1 MADSFTLPTARGAD
15 DPEPD
20 AASAQPPVKDDHL
33 PPSTKIAYAMGGTTD
48 IFGHWLYNGMV
59 DAVFNSFLN
68 VSPTRVSMVRAAM
81 LAMDACSGLLFGWLS
96 DNTRT
101 RWGRRRPW
109 ILFGS
114 IASGLGL
121 PCLFLARS
129 NWDVDTIFW
138 YMMLSALIYS
148 PVIAAYNTPYQSLG
162 AELTPDINERTTVMA
177 YRGFTQKAAGAA
189 LQGGL
194 WFASRDFWID
204 PATGKA
210 DLARGA
216 MWWAAIAG
224 LIMIISGVANFVFVR
239 ERYYDKVTTQGK
251 ANFFK
256 MFGDAA
262 KCKPFLV
269 LLGTALVYAVPTGL
283 VGTIGY
289 YATMYYVYGGDIA
302 AASGVH
308 FWGGMSYM
316 LAGFVGIVAAKKT
329 AAIIGKKKTLFFTLA
344 TGLVAFISAWWFYTP
359 ESPWLILIATGLNGF
374 SATGLWVVLPSMQSD
389 VIDFDELNSG
399 QRRESA
405 YTAAFS
411 WVMKVGMMLSMLI
424 GGPMLE
430 ATGFDAARGGNQ
442 TPEALFGIR
451 VMLVSI
457 PVVALL
463 IAIVLMQLYPL
474 TTERMNQIRREL
486 EARRGTV

>member
-1 MADSFTLPTARGAD
+1 MADSFTIPAARGAEESA
-15 DPEPD
+15 PG
-20 AASAQPPVKDDHL
+20 AAAAPAPVQEDRLKQ
-33 PPSTKIAYAMGGTTD
+33 STKIAYAMGGTTD

-59 DAVFNSFLN
+59 DAVFNVFLG
-68 VSPTRVSMVRAAM
+68 VSPTRVSIVRAVM
-81 LAMDACSGLLFGWLS
+81 LAADACSGLLFGWLS

-114 IASGLGL
+114 IAAGLGL

-129 NWDVDTIFW
+129 TWEPEQIFW

-148 PVIAAYNTPYQSLG
+148 PIIAAYNTPYQSLG

-189 LQGGL
+189 LQGGI
-194 WFASRDFWID
+194 WFATLPMWTD
-204 PATGKA
+204 PVTGKP
-210 DLARGA
+210 DIARGA

-224 LIMIISGVANFVFVR
+224 LFMIASGIANFVFVR
-239 ERYYDKVTTQGK
+239 ERYYDKVQNQGK

-256 MFGDAA
+256 MFADAGR
-262 KCKPFLV
+262 CKPFLM

-283 VGTIGY
+283 VNTLQF
-289 YATMYYVYGGDIA
+289 YALTYYVYAGDMT

-308 FWGGMSYM
+308 FWGGFAYM
-316 LAGFVGIVAAKKT
+316 IAGFVGIVAAKR
-329 AAIIGKKKTLFFTLA
+329 AAARWGKKKTLFVTLL
-344 TGLVAFISAWWFYTP
+344 TGLIAFGTSWWTFTP
-359 ESPWLILIATGLNGF
+359 DMPWLSLLMGGLNGF

-389 VIDFDELNSG
+389 VVDYDELHSG

-405 YTAAFS
+405 YTATFS
-411 WVMKVGMMLSMLI
+411 WVMKVGMMMSMLI
-424 GGPMLE
+424 GGPLLE
-430 ATGFDAARGGNQ
+430 ATGFDATKGGAQ
-442 TPEALFGIR
+442 TENALLGIR
-451 VMLVSI
+451 AMLVVI
-457 PVVALL
+457 PLIALL
-463 IAIVLMQLYPL
+463 IAMVFVKLYPL
-474 TTERMNQIRREL
+474 TTERMNEIRRQL